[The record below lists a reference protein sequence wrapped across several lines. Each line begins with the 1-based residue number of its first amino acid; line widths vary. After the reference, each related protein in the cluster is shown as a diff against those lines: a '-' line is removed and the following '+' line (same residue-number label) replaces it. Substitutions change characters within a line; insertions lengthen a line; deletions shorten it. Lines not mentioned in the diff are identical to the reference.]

1 VIAESQTSS
10 SVSLKTWAG
19 FGLMSL
25 GMFMAIL
32 DIQIVATALPTIQAG
47 LHIAPDQMS
56 WIQTAYLI
64 AEVIA
69 IPLTGLLT
77 RIFSMRWLFVLAVS
91 CFTCASLGC
100 ALSSDFMTL
109 IGWRILQGFAGGTLI
124 PSVFSAV
131 FLLFPPSKEAFATT
145 LAGVLAVLAPTVGPA
160 VGGWITQTYS
170 WHWLFLINIGPGVLA
185 AMGAALLL
193 PRGCTLL
200 KLCRTI
206 DVIGILLLA
215 VALASFELGLK
226 QAPDH
231 GWLSLQVGA
240 LFGLSLV
247 TMMLFIRR
255 SLQRTCP
262 VVSLGV
268 LGDGRV
274 ALGCLLS
281 FALGFGLYGSSY
293 LIPLFLALVRGH
305 NALEIGKIMLV
316 TGCAQLAT
324 APLAVYLEKRV
335 PPVALSTF
343 GFGLFG
349 IGLALSGFQ
358 TSDSDFQAMLVPQ
371 IVRGSA
377 IMFCLLPPTRLALG
391 HLPMCDVPNASGLFN
406 LMRNLGGAI
415 GLALID
421 TVIYGRAPALANGI
435 ADRLRAGDVA
445 TAKAVGLPMEDF
457 LAYHGEAL
465 DADTQAL
472 IEPLVRKLALTYAVN
487 EAWLVIAAITL
498 SALLWIACAMLW
510 RPNGRANN
518 RMPPAEAR

>member
-1 VIAESQTSS
+1 VTPADTDCTAVSIA
-10 SVSLKTWAG
+10 TWAG
-19 FGLMSL
+19 FGLMCL

-47 LHIAPDQMS
+47 LRIAPDQMS

-77 RIFSMRWLFVLAVS
+77 RVFSMRWLFVLAVS

-100 ALSSDFMTL
+100 ALSGDFSTL

-160 VGGWITQTYS
+160 VGGWITETYS
-170 WHWLFLINIGPGVLA
+170 WHWLFLINVGPGVLA
-185 AMGAALLL
+185 AIGAACLL
-193 PRGCTLL
+193 PRGCTELR
-200 KLCRTI
+200 LCRSI
-206 DVIGILLLA
+206 DIVGILLLA
-215 VALASFELGLK
+215 IALASFELGLK

-240 LFGLSLV
+240 LFALSAL
-247 TMMLFIRR
+247 TMILFIRR
-255 SLQRTCP
+255 SLKRTCP
-262 VVSLGV
+262 VVFLGV
-268 LGDGRV
+268 LNDRRV

-335 PPVALSTF
+335 PPVALSVF

-358 TSDSDFQAMLVPQ
+358 TNDSDFQAMLLPQ

-391 HLPMCDVPNASGLFN
+391 HLPMCEVPNASGLFN

-415 GLALID
+415 SLALID
-421 TVIYGRAPALANGI
+421 TVIYGRAPTLANEI
-435 ADRLRAGDVA
+435 ATRLRAGDVP
-445 TAKAVGLPMEDF
+445 TARAVGLPIDDF
-457 LAYHGEAL
+457 LAFHDQPI

-510 RPNGRANN
+510 RPSGRANN
-518 RMPPAEAR
+518 QTPAAEAP